1 MNSAEAA
8 AGGVRAH
15 ELRRSGTTG
24 PPPLDDPRSMGRI
37 EIRTEGE
44 DRSDEPRRLRGPAG
58 LDTRQRVGGVGHL
71 CLIRRGCAVTVV
83 FLLDDHESSA
93 AALRTSS
100 GQSDLEVVGE
110 AGTAEEAYGR
120 IRRPPEC
127 RILDVNL
134 PDG

>member
-1 MNSAEAA
+1 
-8 AGGVRAH
+8 
-15 ELRRSGTTG
+15 
-24 PPPLDDPRSMGRI
+24 
-37 EIRTEGE
+37 
-44 DRSDEPRRLRGPAG
+44 
-58 LDTRQRVGGVGHL
+58 
-71 CLIRRGCAVTVV
+71 VTVV